1 MKTTADALRWAI
13 KVIENERVN
22 VSFGV
27 AMQKEFA
34 EVKEILARAE
44 FAESDI
50 APDYTVDGGFECLID
65 TTPASYG
72 DSVK

>member
-22 VSFGV
+22 AAFGV

-34 EVKEILARAE
+34 EVKRILAVAE
-44 FAESDI
+44 FVESDE
-50 APDYTVDGGFECLID
+50 APNYTVDGGF
-65 TTPASYG
+65 TPEKAE
-72 DSVK
+72 

>member
-13 KVIENERVN
+13 SVIENERVN

-27 AMQKEFA
+27 AMQKKFA

-44 FAESDI
+44 FAESDES
-50 APDYTVDGGFECLID
+50 PNYTVDGGF
-65 TTPASYG
+65 TPEKAE
-72 DSVK
+72 